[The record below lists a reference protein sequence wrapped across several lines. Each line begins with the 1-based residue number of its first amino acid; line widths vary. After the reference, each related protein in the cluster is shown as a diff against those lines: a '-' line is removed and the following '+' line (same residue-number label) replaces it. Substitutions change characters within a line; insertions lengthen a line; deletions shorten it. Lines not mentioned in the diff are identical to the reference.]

1 VASFAAV
8 FAVVL
13 ILGIDLWVYADAKR
27 CAEAGA
33 PVVFR
38 MGTVVVDTPVMWFLS
53 CLVLWVVAFPIY
65 LVSRSG

>member
-1 VASFAAV
+1 MARFAALFV
-8 FAVVL
+8 VVVL
-13 ILGIDLWVYADAKR
+13 LGIDLWVYADAKR

-38 MGTVVVDTPVMWFLS
+38 LGTLVVDTPVGWFLS

-65 LVSRSG
+65 LVSRKA